1 MPNIPPVK
9 AVYAMLF
16 TLTEPTTITV
26 GSLGSIRLSKRIYAY
41 IGSARGSGGL
51 RARVKH
57 HLRRPKHRMHWHID
71 YITVNPAFKPLKLVY
86 IETSM
91 DLEEKLVERI
101 LSTNQYNVAVRGFG
115 SSDKKS
121 ISHLLVCESNSI
133 DYCLRVLVESIKIYG
148 EPKVVD
154 L

>member
-1 MPNIPPVK
+1 
-9 AVYAMLF
+9 
-16 TLTEPTTITV
+16 
-26 GSLGSIRLSKRIYAY
+26 
-41 IGSARGSGGL
+41 
-51 RARVKH
+51 
-57 HLRRPKHRMHWHID
+57 
-71 YITVNPAFKPLKLVY
+71 
-86 IETSM
+86 M

-101 LSTNQYNVAVRGFG
+101 LSTNHYNVAVRGFG